1 MIKTFV
7 NPDPIVLTELGQYAI
22 DGLRYSLEKLSKNG
36 ITSVVDARSF
46 WMRKDD
52 LAWEKLEA
60 NDELP
65 VRAILALWAYP
76 ELDDEKQV
84 RRSKIFESNSIRSLI
99 L

>member
-1 MIKTFV
+1 
-7 NPDPIVLTELGQYAI
+7 
-22 DGLRYSLEKLSKNG
+22 
-36 ITSVVDARSF
+36 
-46 WMRKDD
+46 MRKDD